1 MLTFDHEEMN
11 QVKARRYGSRTG
23 AVALAAAVVVAGGLF
38 ASSAPADA
46 VQSGIAADELPS
58 HAVEDFN
65 YPGADRILAERGI
78 ELKRG
83 DGHIVLVD
91 CSGEN
96 LLRVSARGQDN
107 QAVCFRVTGN
117 SGWLTLELPAAF
129 LVWTNSYGNTHLKLE
144 ADSGDTQSYDVG
156 PNDLQSIG
164 ESDPDS
170 GGQEFALLEIRVTR

>member
-1 MLTFDHEEMN
+1 MPRAG
-11 QVKARRYGSRTG
+11 VG
-23 AVALAAAVVVAGGLF
+23 ALAAAAVVAGGLF
-38 ASSAPADA
+38 AFSASADA
-46 VQSGIAADELPS
+46 VPAGIAADELPP

-83 DGHIVLVD
+83 DGHIVMAD
-91 CSGEN
+91 CTGEN
-96 LLRVSARGQDN
+96 LLRVTARGQSN

-117 SGWLTLELPAAF
+117 DGWLTLELPGTF
-129 LVWTNSYGNTHLKLE
+129 LVRTNSYSNTHLELE

-156 PNDLQSIG
+156 PNGLQSVG